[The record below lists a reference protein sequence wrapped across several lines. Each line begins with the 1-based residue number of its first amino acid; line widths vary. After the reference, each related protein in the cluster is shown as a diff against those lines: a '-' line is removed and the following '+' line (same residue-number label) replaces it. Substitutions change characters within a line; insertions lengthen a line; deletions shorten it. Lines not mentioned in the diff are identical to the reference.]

1 MSESSSESSSSSQSS
16 DNGFAGFGATFDELP
31 DERRITQLVT
41 RGAASRN
48 EQIKRQ
54 GFISESEI
62 SFDNNSVCINQD
74 FINAQEYDQLR
85 LCIDANGENCDLS
98 NLSFVTKPIQEL
110 KFNNCVIDLSKFTVS
125 AKSVSFDRCTFINEQ
140 KFTCDSLLVELCE
153 NFNVSWIRKSMY
165 NSLHVE
171 IRKVTPDFYSSL
183 PMFSSLPNMYL
194 IFRNEDIDL
203 SLLQIKCQK
212 MFLNMCKCSNSASFT
227 VDHLIC
233 DRCDLLSSQL
243 KHITV
248 KTLEIENGYQGGV
261 PDTGMFQE
269 LQITVVDDL
278 PNCDFCTIT
287 DCVIKTVNGSAP
299 NIKILK
305 LIGNGNKFSQEFL
318 RNVQELE
325 RCGNERESDDE

>member
-1 MSESSSESSSSSQSS
+1 
-16 DNGFAGFGATFDELP
+16 
-31 DERRITQLVT
+31 
-41 RGAASRN
+41 
-48 EQIKRQ
+48 
-54 GFISESEI
+54 
-62 SFDNNSVCINQD
+62 
-74 FINAQEYDQLR
+74 
-85 LCIDANGENCDLS
+85 
-98 NLSFVTKPIQEL
+98 
-110 KFNNCVIDLSKFTVS
+110 
-125 AKSVSFDRCTFINEQ
+125 
-140 KFTCDSLLVELCE
+140 
-153 NFNVSWIRKSMY
+153 MY

-287 DCVIKTVNGSAP
+287 DCVIKPVNGSAP
-299 NIKILK
+299 NIKKLK